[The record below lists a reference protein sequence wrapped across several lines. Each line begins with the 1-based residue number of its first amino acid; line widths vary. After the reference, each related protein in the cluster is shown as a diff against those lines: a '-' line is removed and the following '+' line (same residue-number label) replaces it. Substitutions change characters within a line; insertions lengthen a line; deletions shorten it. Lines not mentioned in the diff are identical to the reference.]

1 MNMQMRKVWLVA
13 ATLLCAW
20 HASAGSAQAGPLLD
34 WLTGW
39 FRGYPYQPA
48 TSAYYPYYSAYPSQ
62 VGTYEPAIATQAYY
76 PGSYPPQIQG
86 ASAFTQPTYPSNG
99 YARQVAGY
107 APVNASLTNSS
118 AWPRQAY
125 SPVTTAY
132 NVGSG
137 CSTCS
142 PTASYMPTTA
152 YQPIAATT
160 GCNTC
165 PQQVACSPPVMG
177 NICTQQTFRRQIVN
191 YVPQTYYRTA
201 YRRIPVTNYR
211 PVTTADPVTGCPV
224 TCMQPCVTYTYQA
237 ARVPIHVCRPIFS
250 TVPAGPCSPCGG
262 VQGLPMGG
270 SPYYG
275 TPTTG
280 TPNAMTTPGVMPAP
294 GMAPTTIPNAITVPQ
309 GGLQPADI
317 RPSLTTPYT
326 YGPTPDTGVGSR
338 VNRIPTDSTYR
349 VQPSLESSSSNG
361 SNYVPPATSAFGPPT
376 QVGSDYGSSYNY
388 GQGAPSGEVRV
399 QRQTTSEPNSSAS
412 DDSQDGSLNSPNN
425 LRPIPRPKSEDEGIQ
440 VQPTFGAPDLLDPR
454 DRTASIRSKA
464 WDYSLISWP
473 EPQTPASP
481 RHNDSAAKPLDKA
494 SVSDVKPPAT
504 KSGELELTA
513 PVVEPNPARRWD
525 KFNWDDT
532 GWRSY

>member
-1 MNMQMRKVWLVA
+1 M
-13 ATLLCAW
+13 
-20 HASAGSAQAGPLLD
+20 
-34 WLTGW
+34 
-39 FRGYPYQPA
+39 
-48 TSAYYPYYSAYPSQ
+48 
-62 VGTYEPAIATQAYY
+62 
-76 PGSYPPQIQG
+76 
-86 ASAFTQPTYPSNG
+86 
-99 YARQVAGY
+99 
-107 APVNASLTNSS
+107 
-118 AWPRQAY
+118 
-125 SPVTTAY
+125 
-132 NVGSG
+132 
-137 CSTCS
+137 
-142 PTASYMPTTA
+142 
-152 YQPIAATT
+152 
-160 GCNTC
+160 
-165 PQQVACSPPVMG
+165 
-177 NICTQQTFRRQIVN
+177 N

-280 TPNAMTTPGVMPAP
+280 TPNVMTTPGVMPAP
-294 GMAPTTIPNAITVPQ
+294 GMAPATIPNTITVPQ

-473 EPQTPASP
+473 EPRTSANP

-494 SVSDVKPPAT
+494 SVSDVKPQAT